1 MLETAHLYLEGTV
14 SAAIMAML
22 GVIAGVAMLAW
33 SGDERL
39 ALLAATA
46 AFMLTGIVLTV
57 RLWHV
62 TRAPAPPAEP
72 PA

>member
-1 MLETAHLYLEGTV
+1 MLEAVHLYLEGTV
-14 SAAIMAML
+14 SAAIMAIL
-22 GVIAGVAMLAW
+22 GVISGVAMFTL

-39 ALLAATA
+39 ALLAAAT

-57 RLWHV
+57 RLWRV
-62 TRAPAPPAEP
+62 TRAQAPRAEP